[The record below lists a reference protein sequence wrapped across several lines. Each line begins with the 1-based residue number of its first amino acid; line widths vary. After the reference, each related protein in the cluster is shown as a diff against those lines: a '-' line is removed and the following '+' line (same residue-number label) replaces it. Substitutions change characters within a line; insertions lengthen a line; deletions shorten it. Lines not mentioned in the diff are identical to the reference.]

1 MKINQA
7 SIFNY
12 IHRGGRKASTADPL
26 SFDPSTFTQEFARK
40 PKRFLCKRNTRR
52 SRVQTHSRTFI
63 FLLAQMAMRHR
74 GGRETGGK
82 DPFVMKKE
90 KRKRKEKK
98 RERERKKKGRGT
110 TLEKHATCF
119 HILFN
124 YSTTFKVAPPTGRVA
139 ASPLRGFV

>member
-1 MKINQA
+1 
-7 SIFNY
+7 
-12 IHRGGRKASTADPL
+12 
-26 SFDPSTFTQEFARK
+26 
-40 PKRFLCKRNTRR
+40 
-52 SRVQTHSRTFI
+52 
-63 FLLAQMAMRHR
+63 MAMRHN
-74 GGRETGGK
+74 TGVVEK
-82 DPFVMKKE
+82 PVDPFVMKKE